1 MCDKA
6 APEKEPYSKF
16 HAFINHGEKAQ
27 RAYLSLSDLPESYQH
42 EFLRTLDENP
52 SANVEDLAS
61 FIRTNVTV
69 HGLSVNA
76 ESESESSKSSVEE
89 GQLTEDDPQQELAA
103 RVSREE
109 LDKMDKR
116 VMALEAQVR
125 ELGVRADNWEKS
137 AQTAAED
144 AQQRSVA
151 LKEELD
157 QLRRERDMLKLSEA
171 RKYMAWRRELA
182 VNLATAL
189 IFFLATAV
197 VILFAQ

>member
-1 MCDKA
+1 MGDKA
-6 APEKEPYSKF
+6 APDKEPYSKF
-16 HAFINHGEKAQ
+16 HAFINHGEQAQ

-42 EFLRTLDENP
+42 EFLRALDENP

-61 FIRTNVTV
+61 FIRTNATIL
-69 HGLSVNA
+69 GLSVNA
-76 ESESESSKSSVEE
+76 ESENESAESSAEE
-89 GQLTEDDPQQELAA
+89 AQLTEDDPQQELAA

-109 LDKMDKR
+109 LDKMDER
-116 VMALEAQVR
+116 VFALEVQVR
-125 ELGVRADNWEKS
+125 ELGVRAANWENS
-137 AQTAAED
+137 TQTAAEV
-144 AQQRSVA
+144 AQQSTVA

-171 RKYMAWRRELA
+171 RKYVAWRRELA

-197 VILFAQ
+197 AILFAK

>member
-1 MCDKA
+1 
-6 APEKEPYSKF
+6 
-16 HAFINHGEKAQ
+16 
-27 RAYLSLSDLPESYQH
+27 
-42 EFLRTLDENP
+42 
-52 SANVEDLAS
+52 
-61 FIRTNVTV
+61 
-69 HGLSVNA
+69 VNA
-76 ESESESSKSSVEE
+76 ESESESSKSSVEK

-157 QLRRERDMLKLSEA
+157 QLRFERDMLKLSEA